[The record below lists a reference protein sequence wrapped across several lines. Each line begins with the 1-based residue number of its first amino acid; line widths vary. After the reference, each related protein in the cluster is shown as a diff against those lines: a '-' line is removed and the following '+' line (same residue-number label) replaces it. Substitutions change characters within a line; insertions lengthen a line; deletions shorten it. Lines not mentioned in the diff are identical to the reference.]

1 MVRGGIFMKTNAF
14 LCLFLFLGLLSVF
27 SFGDGI
33 AGTLQDV
40 KARGNGKRRGWIL
53 KNQIGSYGFGLRYL
67 PYDEAYLNVGG
78 DHVVNFLPNLLIADN
93 DLKLVTVYSSTGRD
107 DEVPQVKKEG
117 GIISPNL

>member
-1 MVRGGIFMKTNAF
+1 MATWR
-14 LCLFLFLGLLSVF
+14 
-27 SFGDGI
+27 
-33 AGTLQDV
+33 
-40 KARGNGKRRGWIL
+40 
-53 KNQIGSYGFGLRYL
+53 
-67 PYDEAYLNVGG
+67 PEAYLNVGG